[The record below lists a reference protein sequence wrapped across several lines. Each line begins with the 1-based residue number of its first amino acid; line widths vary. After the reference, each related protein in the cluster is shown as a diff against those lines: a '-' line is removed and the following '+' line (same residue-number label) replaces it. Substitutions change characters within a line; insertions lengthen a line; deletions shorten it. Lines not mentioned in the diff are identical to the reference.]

1 MKNSIRWSSFNG
13 LHPFL
18 LLFIASFFF
27 ANNCLY
33 FCFLLLVMGF
43 ATAFCYTLPLGFVV
57 AFCYLLRIGR
67 MLAEWVYVPRALPVA
82 ESVHTTQ
89 EPV

>member
-1 MKNSIRWSSFNG
+1 MMLKAFTA
-13 LHPFL
+13 
-18 LLFIASFFF
+18 FIIPARCQ
-27 ANNCLY
+27 NNFSHLSRSHKWDVLSGK
-33 FCFLLLVMGF
+33 FSVMGF

>member
-1 MKNSIRWSSFNG
+1 MGGARLTGSTLFYC
-13 LHPFL
+13 FL
-18 LLFIASFFF
+18 LLPSFF

-67 MLAEWVYVPRALPVA
+67 MLAEWVYVPCALPVA